1 MQQHQQQLLLAAAEQ
16 QKQLQLAQLA
26 STQQRLLGLHSPT
39 YAMYELL
46 TFEMSV
52 IYYYIAFVH
61 NYNTNW
67 YVVDCILEF
76 YTLYS

>member
-1 MQQHQQQLLLAAAEQ
+1 M
-16 QKQLQLAQLA
+16 
-26 STQQRLLGLHSPT
+26 RCMGLHT
-39 YAMYELL
+39 LELL